1 MFGFWCSCEPSR
13 ADKEAMEVDF
23 SSNVEANSKIEA
35 QTDITDTL
43 QQEDRRAET
52 KSSTED
58 CAETASLVSGSD
70 RLSEGSTDFMSVA
83 SSASTGLRER
93 RGLRELSCETEDLKP
108 LKVQTKVPAA
118 QVLKCRLAEA
128 EKSRSKSKS
137 SIGPIRAQRV

>member
-1 MFGFWCSCEPSR
+1 
-13 ADKEAMEVDF
+13 MEVDF
-23 SSNVEANSKIEA
+23 SSNVEANSKIKA

-43 QQEDRRAET
+43 QHRRAET

-58 CAETASLVSGSD
+58 CAETTSLVSGSD
-70 RLSEGSTDFMSVA
+70 RLSEGSTEFMSIA

-118 QVLKCRLAEA
+118 KLSAEAQVLKCRLAEA
-128 EKSRSKSKS
+128 AKSRSKSKS